1 MELDIK
7 SPSGIEVAEEETED
21 SSENTFASASY
32 HSQTVEH
39 TDLPSIEDDDNSSC
53 LSFEDDSQ
61 PIEHYPIA
69 AHKNSDSE
77 QYIDRFVD
85 SYIVD
90 GSTEEAKEHES
101 CEANGLGTE
110 EDLKIKT
117 MPARTLSEENL
128 FVDAGKEALALETI
142 QGRFN
147 NAVNSISNTLNRYT
161 QSYDIRTDGNS
172 SHRPLQDLRN
182 MDALIARSPSAEFAF
197 QIPKDP
203 FLSPY
208 YASDEWLK
216 QMPNTK
222 ILVCAWECILTV
234 IYLFIFLLLLIYWL
248 YFIDIRN
255 GSLLR

>member
-1 MELDIK
+1 M
-7 SPSGIEVAEEETED
+7 AEEGTEE

-69 AHKNSDSE
+69 THKNSDSE
-77 QYIDRFVD
+77 KYVDRFLD
-85 SYIVD
+85 SYIND
-90 GSTEEAKEHES
+90 GSTEEAKEVN
-101 CEANGLGTE
+101 EADGGSNFE
-110 EDLKIKT
+110 EHVHDNLKT
-117 MPARTLSEENL
+117 MPAKTLSEENL
-128 FVDAGKEALALETI
+128 LLDAGKEALALETI
-142 QGRFN
+142 QDKFS

-161 QSYDIRTDGNS
+161 QSYEIKNDGVGS
-172 SHRPLQDLRN
+172 EKPLQDLRN

-197 QIPKDP
+197 QVPKDP

-222 ILVCAWECILTV
+222 ILVNLHT
-234 IYLFIFLLLLIYWL
+234 FLL
-248 YFIDIRN
+248 
-255 GSLLR
+255 

>member
-1 MELDIK
+1 MELDTK

-61 PIEHYPIA
+61 PIEHYPIT

-90 GSTEEAKEHES
+90 GSTEEAKEHEN
-101 CEANGLGTE
+101 CEANGLDTE
-110 EDLKIKT
+110 EDLKT

-128 FVDAGKEALALETI
+128 LVDAGKEALALETI

-182 MDALIARSPSAEFAF
+182 MDALIARSPSVEFAF

-222 ILVCAWECILTV
+222 ILVSAWQCILKV
-234 IYLFIFLLLLIYWL
+234 HFFNLLAFYRL
-248 YFIDIRN
+248 
-255 GSLLR
+255 

>member
-1 MELDIK
+1 M
-7 SPSGIEVAEEETED
+7 AEEETED

-61 PIEHYPIA
+61 PIEHYPVVPQ
-69 AHKNSDSE
+69 KSSDSE
-77 QYIDRFVD
+77 QYIDRFLD

-90 GSTEEAKEHES
+90 GSTEEAKEVDDDDLDD
-101 CEANGLGTE
+101 ATGIKTATVADE
-110 EDLKIKT
+110 EDLKT
-117 MPARTLSEENL
+117 MPAKTLSEENL
-128 FVDAGKEALALETI
+128 LVEASKEALALETI
-142 QGRFN
+142 QGKFN

-161 QSYDIRTDGNS
+161 QSYEIKSDGIPAQK
-172 SHRPLQDLRN
+172 PLQDLRN

-222 ILVCAWECILTV
+222 ILVSRMYT
-234 IYLFIFLLLLIYWL
+234 LIWA
-248 YFIDIRN
+248 IDNTII
-255 GSLLR
+255 SI

>member
-1 MELDIK
+1 M
-7 SPSGIEVAEEETED
+7 AAEETED

-61 PIEHYPIA
+61 PIEHYPVV

-77 QYIDRFVD
+77 QYIDRFLD

-90 GSTEEAKEHES
+90 GSTEEAKEVDDE
-101 CEANGLGTE
+101 EANSGAGCHTE
-110 EDLKIKT
+110 DDLKT
-117 MPARTLSEENL
+117 MPAKTLSEENL
-128 FVDAGKEALALETI
+128 LVETSKEALALETI
-142 QGRFN
+142 QGKFN
-147 NAVNSISNTLNRYT
+147 NAVSSISNTLNRYT
-161 QSYDIRTDGNS
+161 QSYEIKSDGVS
-172 SHRPLQDLRN
+172 VQKPMQDLRN

-197 QIPKDP
+197 EIPKDP

-208 YASDEWLK
+208 YACDDWLK

-222 ILVCAWECILTV
+222 ILVSS
-234 IYLFIFLLLLIYWL
+234 Y
-248 YFIDIRN
+248 
-255 GSLLR
+255 